1 MSRTLL
7 IKGLEF
13 DHTVILDADEHDAK
27 NFYVA
32 ATRPT
37 RSLTICSASPTIR
50 FKW

>member
-13 DHTVILDADEHDAK
+13 DHTVILDAAEHDAK
-27 NFYVA
+27 NFYVT

-37 RSLTICSASPTIR
+37 KSLTICSASPTVR
-50 FKW
+50 FDP